1 MENMRQE
8 IKSVEQALLARGW
21 DGDLRKCQFDTDWQ
35 GRKNKNY
42 KIVFHLKQ
50 EERQVDLFASIE
62 YCQKRDDGG
71 LCYSVESKLMDGCN
85 SGKFVEFERA
95 LKFFLTQ
102 VASGFDDLKV
112 PEEPKQKKSRGRK
125 RQTEVLEDNKKAA

>member
-1 MENMRQE
+1 MESMQQE
-8 IKSVEQALLARGW
+8 IKSVEQALLAHEW

-50 EERQVDLFASIE
+50 EDRQVDLFASID
-62 YCQKRDDGG
+62 YCQKRDDSD
-71 LCYSVESKLMDGCN
+71 LCYSVESKLMDGRN
-85 SGKFVEFERA
+85 SGKFCEFDRA

-102 VASGFDDLKV
+102 VASGYDDLKV
-112 PEEPKQKKSRGRK
+112 PEVKEARKSRGRK
-125 RQTEVLEDNKKAA
+125 RQTDVLGSEKGVS